1 MTRTTSSIVS
11 LIILCLL
18 LLLGGAAHGQQ
29 ASASNQPSAT
39 AQPADAQKPESIEQQ
54 DTAAK
59 KNHTLRPLIDRPGTD
74 CLNYK
79 LDVMSLKANNVQMF
93 WKQGDC
99 IRVYLITNNPFLFKY

>member
-1 MTRTTSSIVS
+1 MRRTTSSIVS
-11 LIILCLL
+11 LIILCLP
-18 LLLGGAAHGQQ
+18 LLGRDAHGQQ
-29 ASASNQPSAT
+29 ASASNQPSST

-59 KNHTLRPLIDRPGTD
+59 NNHTLRPLIDRPGTD

-79 LDVMSLKANNVQMF
+79 LDVMSLRANNVQMF
-93 WKQGDC
+93 WKQSDC